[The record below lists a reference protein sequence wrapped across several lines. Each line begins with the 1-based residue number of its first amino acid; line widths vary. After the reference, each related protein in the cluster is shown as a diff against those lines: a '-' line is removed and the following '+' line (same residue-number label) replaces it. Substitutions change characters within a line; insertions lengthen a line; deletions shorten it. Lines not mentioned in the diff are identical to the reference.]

1 MNIKEMAGNGKILF
15 FAAILVAAVWVMVF
29 GNIGSNGAEKSDTK
43 QELEQNLENVLASV
57 ENAGKVKVFVYL
69 ADNGV
74 KNFEKD
80 IRKNN
85 DTLEEKTVLSGNDP
99 AVVKYSF
106 PSVKGIIITAQGAG
120 NDEVRQNLKSAAET
134 ALGVPPHRICVL
146 TGK

>member
-1 MNIKEMAGNGKILF
+1 MNIKEMTGNGKILF
-15 FAAILVAAVWVMVF
+15 FAAILVAAVLVMVC

-134 ALGVPPHRICVL
+134 ALGVPSHRICVL

>member
-1 MNIKEMAGNGKILF
+1 MNIKEITGNKKMFL
-15 FAAILVAAVWVMVF
+15 FAAIIVSAILFMLF
-29 GNIGSNGAEKSDTK
+29 GNIGFDGKEQPDTK
-43 QELEQNLENVLASV
+43 QELEHSLENVLATV

-69 ADNGV
+69 SDNGV

-85 DTLEEKTVLSGNDP
+85 DTVEEKTVLSGNDP

-106 PSVKGIIITAQGAG
+106 PSVKGIIITAEGAA
-120 NDEVRQNLKSAAET
+120 DETVRQNLKDAAET
-134 ALGVPPHRICVL
+134 ALGVPSHRICVL